1 MHRRDPEKEER
12 EREARFGGTVEK
24 KASRKIRARRERER
38 AIFSWLGMMGLVG
51 WSVAIPTLVGLA
63 IGIWLD
69 KRVSHETISWTLT
82 FLIIGVA
89 LGCLQAWYWVQKE
102 SRDE

>member
-1 MHRRDPEKEER
+1 MHRRDQEDQER
-12 EREARFGGTVEK
+12 EREARFGSAVNK
-24 KASRKIRARRERER
+24 KAARKIRARKERER
-38 AIFSWLGMMGLVG
+38 AILSWLGMMGLVG

-63 IGIWLD
+63 SGIWLD
-69 KRVSHETISWTLT
+69 KRFPGENISWTLT

-89 LGCLQAWYWVQKE
+89 LGCLQAWYWVQRE

>member
-1 MHRRDPEKEER
+1 MHRRDPEKQER
-12 EREARFGGTVEK
+12 EREARFGKTVDK
-24 KASRKIRARRERER
+24 KAVRKIRGRQERER
-38 AIFSWLGMMGLVG
+38 AIWSWLGMMGLVG

-69 KRVSHETISWTLT
+69 KRASSETISWTLT

-102 SRDE
+102 SRNE

>member
-1 MHRRDPEKEER
+1 MHASEREKRGR
-12 EREARFGGTVEK
+12 EREERFGTAVDK
-24 KASRKIRARRERER
+24 KASRKMRARKERDR
-38 AIFSWLGMMGLVG
+38 AIWSWLGMMGLVG
-51 WSVAIPTLVGLA
+51 WSVAIPALIGLA

-69 KRVSHETISWTLT
+69 KRVSGGTISWTLT
-82 FLIIGVA
+82 FLIMGVA